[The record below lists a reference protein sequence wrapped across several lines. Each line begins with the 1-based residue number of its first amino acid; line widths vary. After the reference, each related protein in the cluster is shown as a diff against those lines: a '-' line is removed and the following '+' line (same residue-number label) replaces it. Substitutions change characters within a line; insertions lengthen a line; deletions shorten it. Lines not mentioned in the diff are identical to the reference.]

1 MKRFLLLSLF
11 AVPLFVTAC
20 QAPTE
25 TTEPEEETQESSAPA
40 LDAEDLV
47 TKNVTYT
54 GILEQGGV
62 TIYQEGS
69 HRLMLS
75 DGKMVLLNSAEGA
88 SVSLD
93 LYIGK
98 LVRVK
103 GDVMP
108 TVEAGGTIMDVKEI
122 HWIRREE
129 DEDGNEQE
137 VMRVLCGG
145 ESGVRCPE
153 GTTCVLQEQGPG
165 ICMEQS
171 EESSSSEG
179 SSVTSS
185 TSSSEVSSTSSAA
198 SSSPSS
204 SPSSTSPSSTSSSV
218 SSSASVSSTGNSN
231 YDRALELMIKEEY
244 AADRW
249 TQEYCTDHVNFC
261 VPVHKNWYFKSF
273 GAMTSILW
281 HVEMGAVDVGAMGDG
296 PIVVE
301 LKSGDLSAMGGG
313 DGDIKVIGGKVIGYR
328 SHSDNRHFEISA
340 PSSLQTAVTFV
351 AKGLKITAE

>member
-1 MKRFLLLSLF
+1 MNRFLLLSLF
-11 AVPLFVTAC
+11 AVPLLATAC
-20 QAPTE
+20 QAPTD
-25 TTEPEEETQESSAPA
+25 TTEPEQETQEESSAPA

-54 GILEQGGV
+54 GILEEGGV

-75 DGKMVLLNSAEGA
+75 DGKMVLLNSAEEA

-153 GTTCVLQEQGPG
+153 GTSCALQEQGPG

-179 SSVTSS
+179 SSLTSS
-185 TSSSEVSSTSSAA
+185 SSSSEVSSTSSAA

-204 SPSSTSPSSTSSSV
+204 TSPSSASSS
-218 SSSASVSSTGNSN
+218 SSSFSMSSTGNSN
-231 YDRALELMIKEEY
+231 YDRALELMVKEEY
-244 AADRW
+244 SADRW
-249 TQEYCTDHVNFC
+249 TQEYCTDHVGFC
-261 VPVHKNWYFKSF
+261 VSVHKNWYFKSF

-296 PIVVE
+296 PIAVE
-301 LKSGDLSAMGGG
+301 LKSGDLAAMGAG
-313 DGDIKVIGGKVIGYR
+313 DGDIKVVGGKVIGYR
-328 SHSDNRHFEISA
+328 SFSDNRHFEISA

-351 AKGLKITAE
+351 TNGLKVTAE